1 MLGASLHIL
10 YIMCKTRAAL
20 SFSSVRSLSKIEFL
34 ALKESEHNNASEA
47 SAPVAF
53 RKRVQRYGD
62 FLNWQNFS
70 GLFLR
75 KMKKKGGEKEGKWG
89 GKRAAMKTRYTRHL
103 KGMLRS
109 PLGNEQP
116 ARSKGAPQGQLPFLY
131 GSCTVDVRL
140 LYG

>member
-10 YIMCKTRAAL
+10 YIMCRARAAL

-75 KMKKKGGEKEGKWG
+75 KMKKKGEKGQNGGGFEEELEKNGAERGEMGREEG
-89 GKRAAMKTRYTRHL
+89 RDENAIYKT
-103 KGMLRS
+103 
-109 PLGNEQP
+109 P
-116 ARSKGAPQGQLPFLY
+116 
-131 GSCTVDVRL
+131 
-140 LYG
+140 

>member
-10 YIMCKTRAAL
+10 YIMYKTRAAL

-75 KMKKKGGEKEGKWG
+75 KMKKKGEKGQNGGGFEEKLEKNGAERGEMGREEG
-89 GKRAAMKTRYTRHL
+89 RDENAIYKT
-103 KGMLRS
+103 
-109 PLGNEQP
+109 P
-116 ARSKGAPQGQLPFLY
+116 
-131 GSCTVDVRL
+131 
-140 LYG
+140 